1 MNKIYKA
8 LLFSFILC
16 INSFRNYCDC
26 RLFFVFKVP
35 EGHALISKK
44 SKQGRFTAD
53 GWNFSL
59 SLPAADNLV
68 RLQKNTL
75 NLPRND
81 KFIELET
88 PDDGCVG
95 VKVSITYSPDDSNG
109 NALLTYKSTMD
120 LDKAIAARVQSAL
133 NNWIKGK
140 PLPGTARRAL
150 TMKDEAENFVRA
162 KITSVPTSEALAVHN
177 DPSLYYQGGYPVNDL
192 GVRVYEVHV
201 TEMQNLERGTGKP
214 DWGDGDEMTFN
225 AQNIFKQ
232 FHAHAD
238 NLSNLRKLKE
248 ALLERYPDEQG
259 DIEDIYDQ
267 VRISMKENRD
277 R

>member
-1 MNKIYKA
+1 
-8 LLFSFILC
+8 
-16 INSFRNYCDC
+16 
-26 RLFFVFKVP
+26 VP